1 MRTWVISIKVI
12 RELFR
17 DKRTLMLM
25 FVAPLLILWL
35 MSIMFSANSDTKVKL
50 ATVGVDVGV
59 VKKLDKF
66 NGITVKK
73 YASKTGAQRALKDNK
88 VDGMII
94 QRDSRK
100 YNVTYANT
108 DATKTALTKAALKN
122 MLVQENIS
130 KMTQMVVQQQL
141 IIAQLKAQPTG
152 RAVPKNTSQSNQSQ
166 KEIKIQNYY
175 NYGDS
180 DTGFFDKIAPI
191 LMSFFT
197 FFFVFLISGMA
208 LLKERT
214 SGTLDRLLATPV
226 KRSDIVFGYM
236 LGYGVLA
243 LLQSTLISTVG
254 IWILHLDVVG
264 NLFDVMVI
272 SVLFGFVALAFGLLM
287 STFAS
292 SEFQMMQLLP
302 LVIVPQIFFSG
313 IIPLDSMATWV
324 QIIGKILP
332 LTYAGNA
339 VSGIIMQGYNLAD
352 VSGDIM
358 ALLIFLIVLLIA
370 NILGLKRYRKV

>member
-1 MRTWVISIKVI
+1 MRTWAISIKVI
-12 RELFR
+12 KELFR

-122 MLVQENIS
+122 ILVQENVS

-141 IIAQLKAQPTG
+141 IIAQLKAQLTG
-152 RAVPKNTSQSNQSQ
+152 RAVPQNTSQSNQSQ

-302 LVIVPQIFFSG
+302 LVIVPQVFFSG

-324 QIIGKILP
+324 QVIGKILP

>member
-1 MRTWVISIKVI
+1 MRTWAISIKVI
-12 RELFR
+12 KELFR

-35 MSIMFSANSDTKVKL
+35 MSIMFSANSATKVKL

-94 QRDSRK
+94 QGDSRK

-122 MLVQENIS
+122 ILVQENIS

-141 IIAQLKAQPTG
+141 IIAQLKAQLTG
-152 RAVPKNTSQSNQSQ
+152 RAVPQNTSQSNQSQ

-302 LVIVPQIFFSG
+302 LVIVPQVFFSG

-324 QIIGKILP
+324 QVIGKILP

>member
-1 MRTWVISIKVI
+1 
-12 RELFR
+12 
-17 DKRTLMLM
+17 
-25 FVAPLLILWL
+25 
-35 MSIMFSANSDTKVKL
+35 
-50 ATVGVDVGV
+50 
-59 VKKLDKF
+59 
-66 NGITVKK
+66 
-73 YASKTGAQRALKDNK
+73 
-88 VDGMII
+88 
-94 QRDSRK
+94 
-100 YNVTYANT
+100 
-108 DATKTALTKAALKN
+108 
-122 MLVQENIS
+122 
-130 KMTQMVVQQQL
+130 
-141 IIAQLKAQPTG
+141 
-152 RAVPKNTSQSNQSQ
+152 
-166 KEIKIQNYY
+166 
-175 NYGDS
+175 
-180 DTGFFDKIAPI
+180 
-191 LMSFFT
+191 MSFFT

-292 SEFQMMQLLP
+292 SEFQMMQMLP

>member
-1 MRTWVISIKVI
+1 MRTWAISIKVI
-12 RELFR
+12 KELFR

-122 MLVQENIS
+122 VLVQENIS
-130 KMTQMVVQQQL
+130 KMTQIVIQQQL
-141 IIAQLKAQPTG
+141 IIAQLKAQLTG

-324 QIIGKILP
+324 QVIGKILP

-370 NILGLKRYRKV
+370 NIFGLKRYRKV

>member
-1 MRTWVISIKVI
+1 MRTWAISIKVI
-12 RELFR
+12 KELFR

-94 QRDSRK
+94 QGDSRK

-122 MLVQENIS
+122 ILVQENIS

-141 IIAQLKAQPTG
+141 IITQLKAQLTG
-152 RAVPKNTSQSNQSQ
+152 RAVPQNTSQSNQSQ

-175 NYGDS
+175 NYGDDCES
-180 DTGFFDKIAPI
+180 
-191 LMSFFT
+191 L
-197 FFFVFLISGMA
+197 
-208 LLKERT
+208 
-214 SGTLDRLLATPV
+214 
-226 KRSDIVFGYM
+226 
-236 LGYGVLA
+236 
-243 LLQSTLISTVG
+243 
-254 IWILHLDVVG
+254 
-264 NLFDVMVI
+264 
-272 SVLFGFVALAFGLLM
+272 
-287 STFAS
+287 
-292 SEFQMMQLLP
+292 
-302 LVIVPQIFFSG
+302 
-313 IIPLDSMATWV
+313 
-324 QIIGKILP
+324 
-332 LTYAGNA
+332 
-339 VSGIIMQGYNLAD
+339 
-352 VSGDIM
+352 
-358 ALLIFLIVLLIA
+358 
-370 NILGLKRYRKV
+370 

>member
-1 MRTWVISIKVI
+1 MRTWAISIKVI
-12 RELFR
+12 KELFR

-122 MLVQENIS
+122 VLVQENIS

-141 IIAQLKAQPTG
+141 IIAQLKAQLTG
-152 RAVPKNTSQSNQSQ
+152 RAVPQNTSHSNQSQ

-324 QIIGKILP
+324 QVIGKILP

-370 NILGLKRYRKV
+370 NIFGLKRYRKV

>member
-1 MRTWVISIKVI
+1 M
-12 RELFR
+12 
-17 DKRTLMLM
+17 
-25 FVAPLLILWL
+25 IL
-35 MSIMFSANSDTKVKL
+35 
-50 ATVGVDVGV
+50 
-59 VKKLDKF
+59 
-66 NGITVKK
+66 
-73 YASKTGAQRALKDNK
+73 Y
-88 VDGMII
+88 
-94 QRDSRK
+94 
-100 YNVTYANT
+100 
-108 DATKTALTKAALKN
+108 
-122 MLVQENIS
+122 ENWES
-130 KMTQMVVQQQL
+130 
-141 IIAQLKAQPTG
+141 
-152 RAVPKNTSQSNQSQ
+152 
-166 KEIKIQNYY
+166 Y
-175 NYGDS
+175 YGDS

-292 SEFQMMQLLP
+292 SEFQMMQMLP
-302 LVIVPQIFFSG
+302 LVIVPQTFFSG

>member
-1 MRTWVISIKVI
+1 MRTWAISIKVI
-12 RELFR
+12 KELFR

-122 MLVQENIS
+122 VLVQENIS
-130 KMTQMVVQQQL
+130 KMTQIVVQQQL
-141 IIAQLKAQPTG
+141 IIAQLKAQLTG

-324 QIIGKILP
+324 QVIGKILP